1 VRWLIALALASAACT
16 GGDDA
21 FVCHEDSECVLDGTQ
36 GVCEPEQ
43 ACSFPEA
50 SCATGRRF
58 GAYSGES
65 SGDCVSPWAIA
76 IGSEFEDREPL
87 LAATGGGFELV
98 ATFEQVVV
106 GGQSFDS
113 VGGTDVLT
121 AHVSGDRG
129 RVSNIE
135 TFGSE
140 ADEAAVA
147 VRSHGADGT
156 VLLGKFEGDFQLGGA
171 ALDSTV
177 ASPAWFLALRR
188 PDGWVRQIPLSST
201 DHPSV
206 GVTDVSVDPTGA
218 VWAAGSWNGDILA
231 FGGNQVLSGPDPDRG
246 RPALPSEAF
255 VVAYSPEGIPE
266 VSIDLVE
273 QFAPT
278 GPEGLPF
285 TECSRVAAG
294 VDGLALFCNHALLVE
309 SAANPGGLGMAWYA
323 WDLEVRRLVMED
335 NGTLVIGGTFTTLV
349 PPAGEERVAVGAQDL
364 FVLTASIGRD
374 GLQTQHL
381 VTYGQP
387 GQRVE
392 LRDIALR
399 PAGGAVV
406 VGSIAPE
413 AGSKGAA
420 LVLDLGADGAVAN
433 AETFGGDAGAAATA
447 VAIDREG
454 RAAVAGTFHG
464 TLSVHGR
471 TLAARGQADVF
482 VLRLP

>member
-1 VRWLIALALASAACT
+1 MRWLIALALASAACT
-16 GGDDA
+16 GSDDA
-21 FVCHEDSECVLDGTQ
+21 FVCHDDSECVLDGTQ

-50 SCATGRRF
+50 SCAIGRRF

-87 LAATGGGFELV
+87 LAGTGDGFELV
-98 ATFEQVVV
+98 ETFEHVVV

-129 RVSNIE
+129 RVSNID

-156 VLLGKFEGDFQLGGA
+156 VLLGRFEGDFQLGKT

-177 ASPAWFLALRR
+177 ASPCWFLALRR

-206 GVTDVSVDPTGA
+206 DVSDVSVDPTGA
-218 VWAAGSWNGDILA
+218 VWAAGSWNGEILA
-231 FGGNQVLSGPDPDRG
+231 FGGNHVLSGPDPDRG
-246 RPALPSEAF
+246 RVPPSEGF

-266 VSIDLVE
+266 ASIDLVE

-278 GPEGLPF
+278 LPNGLPF
-285 TECSRVAAG
+285 SECSSVAAG
-294 VDGLALFCNHALLVE
+294 VGGLALVCNRALLVE
-309 SAANPGGLGMAWYA
+309 SAAYPGVLRVAWYA
-323 WDLEVRRLVMED
+323 WDLEVRKLVMDD
-335 NGTLVIGGTFTTLV
+335 NGSLVIGGTFTTLV
-349 PPAGEERVAVGAQDL
+349 PPAGEQRVAVGAQDL

-374 GLQTQHL
+374 ALQTQHL

-399 PAGGAVV
+399 PGGGAVV
-406 VGSIAPE
+406 AGSITPE
-413 AGSKGAA
+413 GGSKSAA
-420 LVLDLGADGAVAN
+420 LVLDVGADGAVAN

-447 VAIDREG
+447 VAIDRGG